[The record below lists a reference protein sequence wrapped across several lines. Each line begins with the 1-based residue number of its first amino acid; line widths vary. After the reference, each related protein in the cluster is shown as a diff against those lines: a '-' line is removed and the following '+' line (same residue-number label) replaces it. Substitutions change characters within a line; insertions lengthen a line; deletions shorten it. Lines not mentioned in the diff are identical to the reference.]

1 MYVCNN
7 SKRCDL
13 WMASV
18 SNGGYSRQTQPPL
31 QPLLLSMYLSL
42 LPGIY
47 SAPRQLKLP
56 LIVHI
61 YLTPFVQFQSIIIL
75 HIDIMNTNSY
85 GDSAA
90 SRSEGQ
96 YSGIRAPGYSDLRA
110 TSTTILFQHSA
121 DERRGRRWLVKR
133 CYYCNTPGHQV
144 SNCKRKENDE
154 EFQLIRLAINTGV
167 QQRDVENEDHK
178 RSWEPEFLVAGTDG
192 GLWSEMWY
200 VSKTLKRHFS
210 GNLNMFK
217 RIKSMKGVE
226 LNTGENQF
234 YFIRGIG
241 VVEVISGIERI
252 RIQSVFYSQDIDR
265 NVLSY
270 DQLITQG
277 FTVKFSGDK
286 CKLYPTFS
294 VPLINGVDAKSGL
307 TKEEEMGILEKQKMM
322 SKETEFM
329 AFKNNYLNNYF
340 ESLEISSNE
349 PDWNVMILQTM
360 EVKDFMDCKALLDMM
375 DDDEY
380 IGKYKHI
387 LQTQFEEMVEW
398 FMIRKLG
405 ITTRPLPAYASN
417 NRKVSLLDLYLETE
431 KEGGHRNITEN
442 NLWPKVAKDLGFEY
456 SDGELIRL
464 IYVMYLDVLVY
475 YYKFK
480 FVQSKVSEKDKADD
494 KEVLVTKMD
503 MRSSHSE
510 GEDVKNDKGEDD
522 GQEVAGSPKEHYAFF
537 TNDGWN
543 EIKRRRQTRRT
554 FDFNRARAAVDA
566 ANESV
571 LQYSRKLDYV

>member
-1 MYVCNN
+1 
-7 SKRCDL
+7 
-13 WMASV
+13 
-18 SNGGYSRQTQPPL
+18 
-31 QPLLLSMYLSL
+31 
-42 LPGIY
+42 
-47 SAPRQLKLP
+47 
-56 LIVHI
+56 
-61 YLTPFVQFQSIIIL
+61 
-75 HIDIMNTNSY
+75 MNTNSY

-90 SRSEGQ
+90 SSYGGQ
-96 YSGIRAPGYSDLRA
+96 QSGIRASCYSDLRA
-110 TSTTILFQHSA
+110 TSTTIPCQHCA
-121 DERRGRRWLVKR
+121 DERRGRRWPVKR
-133 CYYCNTPGHQV
+133 CYYCNNPGHQV

-154 EFQLIRLAINTGV
+154 ESQLIRLAINTGV
-167 QQRDVENEDHK
+167 QQRDVKNEDHN
-178 RSWEPEFLVAGTDG
+178 RSWEPEFIVAGTDG
-192 GLWSEMWY
+192 GLWSEIWY

-241 VVEVISGIERI
+241 VAEVISGVERI
-252 RIQSVFYSQDIDR
+252 RIQSVFYSQDIER

-322 SKETEFM
+322 TKEAEFM
-329 AFKNNYLNNYF
+329 AFKNDYLNSYF

-360 EVKDFMDCKALLDMM
+360 KFKDFMDCKALLDMM

-380 IGKYKHI
+380 I
-387 LQTQFEEMVEW
+387 
-398 FMIRKLG
+398 
-405 ITTRPLPAYASN
+405 
-417 NRKVSLLDLYLETE
+417 ETE

-456 SDGELIRL
+456 NDGELIRL

-480 FVQSKVSEKDKADD
+480 MVQSKVSERDNADD
-494 KEVLVTKMD
+494 NEVLISKME
-503 MRSSHSE
+503 MRGSHSE

-522 GQEVAGSPKEHYAFF
+522 CQEVAGSPKEHYAFF

-543 EIKRRRQTRRT
+543 EIKRRRQARRT
-554 FDFNRARAAVDA
+554 FDFNRAKAAMDA

-571 LQYSRKLDYV
+571 LQYSRKLNYV